1 MNKWL
6 IFDFVLEFMISI
18 FMIVFLIYG
27 IIYSE
32 YNIFGFL
39 LLFFIIN
46 TFALYFIFN
55 NYVKNCD
62 LFISDY
68 SFFRISGKE
77 EVVINCRK
85 SQSTYLLE
93 YNGKEIEF
101 RTNEKLLGDQMFFA
115 YLIRNIRY
123 FEVSNKR
130 PMIYLFKR
138 KVTLKNIKLKNL
150 TVILNGR
157 KYLLVRNGV
166 SKCKFTLMNKAYYW
180 TYFFFSK
187 YGIADSMRKDVNFI
201 DEKKFQRGKTV

>member
-1 MNKWL
+1 MKKWL
-6 IFDFVLEFMISI
+6 IFGFVLEIMTSI

-39 LLFFIIN
+39 LLLFIIN

-55 NYVKNCD
+55 NYIKNCD

-68 SFFRISGKE
+68 NFFRISGKE

-85 SQSTYLLE
+85 SQSTYFLE

-101 RTNEKLLGDQMFFA
+101 RTYEKLLGDQIFFA

-157 KYLLVRNGV
+157 KYLLVSNGI
-166 SKCKFTLMNKAYYW
+166 SKCKFTLINKAYYW
-180 TYFFFSK
+180 TYFFSQNM
-187 YGIADSMRKDVNFI
+187 A
-201 DEKKFQRGKTV
+201 